1 MNISYSPAEFGVK
14 EIDEFD
20 LSDGCY
26 QFDYVTV
33 WQSLTDKR
41 VFYIGT
47 DSGCSCPSPYE
58 GVQTLEDLE
67 RLDPDN
73 PRPQIEKLFC
83 LDESN
88 YSHSAAALMKG
99 ISDMVAAVMEAQ
111 K

>member
-1 MNISYSPAEFGVK
+1 MSLSYNPEDHGVRQ
-14 EIDEFD
+14 IDEFD

-41 VFYIGT
+41 TFYIAT
-47 DSGCSCPSPYE
+47 DYGCSCPTPYE
-58 GVQTLEDLE
+58 DQPLDAME
-67 RLDPDN
+67 RLNPDN
-73 PRPQIEKLFC
+73 PRPQIEQMFR
-83 LDESN
+83 LDDVN
-88 YSHSAAALMKG
+88 YTHSAATLQKG